1 MSGLNRVQLIGNLGA
16 EPEMRFTPS
25 GSAVASFNVAV
36 NRSFSNQAGVRQEE
50 TQWFSVVAWNR
61 QAESCNQFLVKGSQ
75 VYVEGRLHTRTW
87 DGQDGQKHYRTEVI
101 ASQVIFLTRKAGA
114 DSAVLPELEDIP
126 F

>member
-1 MSGLNRVQLIGNLGA
+1 M
-16 EPEMRFTPS
+16 
-25 GSAVASFNVAV
+25 
-36 NRSFSNQAGVRQEE
+36 
-50 TQWFSVVAWNR
+50 AWNR

-101 ASQVIFLTRKAGA
+101 ASQVIFLTKKVNGEPAA
-114 DSAVLPELEDIP
+114 PPELEDIP